1 MKFIIT
7 EIQAKSILEQQ
18 MGFEYGIEPD
28 FLNSLCSKSKTK
40 KSPACGLLKLR
51 PLLNDELKQELNNKQ
66 TQVNIEHLTNGIYF
80 YKINKNGENIK
91 IGKVLKQ

>member
-28 FLNSLCSKSKTK
+28 FLNSLCSKSKNK
-40 KSPACGLLKLR
+40 KV
-51 PLLNDELKQELNNKQ
+51 PLVD
-66 TQVNIEHLTNGIYF
+66 Y
-80 YKINKNGENIK
+80 
-91 IGKVLKQ
+91 